1 MYLEGPRCAKRSIRR
16 PIRTKKQSHFDHR
29 TAGTNANQN
38 NGAHTISNFKSE
50 FELDFLGFQN
60 IEVKELNSQE
70 NKISWELKFLT
81 L

>member
-1 MYLEGPRCAKRSIRR
+1 MYLEGPGCAKRSIRR
-16 PIRTKKQSHFDHR
+16 PIRTKKQSHF
-29 TAGTNANQN
+29 AGTDANQN

-50 FELDFLGFQN
+50 FEPDFLGFQN